1 MDTDMKHLTA
11 MLLRS
16 ALVLTLVAGLTQDCP
31 AQSFADLLGQLTAAG
46 KSSGDATL
54 QSLGGTLGSKAQ
66 SLNTSLA
73 GNAGAQGMLQGALS
87 SLMGGNGSGALG
99 SFAKLSA
106 AKLTPEQ
113 TKLAK
118 EVGNVGSAYVVQK
131 NFSSLEGAQGDVA
144 QIVNSLRKG
153 TPTAAIPSIQN
164 VAQNAK
170 LTPAQKDLAGSLV
183 NQYVPGAKRAKDL
196 LGGGLKSFPGFG
208 K

>member
-1 MDTDMKHLTA
+1 MRTLTVV
-11 MLLRS
+11 LLRS
-16 ALVLTLVAGLTQDCP
+16 AFAFALITGLAQECA
-31 AQSFADLLGQLTAAG
+31 AQSFADLLGQITASSKA
-46 KSSGDATL
+46 SGDATL
-54 QSLGGTLGSKAQ
+54 KSLGGTLTTKAQ
-66 SLNTSLA
+66 TLNTSLG
-73 GNAGAQGMLQGALS
+73 GNAGAQGLLQSALS
-87 SLMGGNGSGALG
+87 SLMGGNGAGALG
-99 SFAKLSA
+99 SFSKLSA

-118 EVGNVGSAYVVQK
+118 EVGNAGSAYIVQK

-170 LTPAQKDLAGSLV
+170 LTPAQKEVASSLV
-183 NQYVPGAKRAKDL
+183 NQYVPGAKKVSDF
-196 LGGGLKSFPGFG
+196 LGGGLKSLPGFG

>member
-1 MDTDMKHLTA
+1 MKTLTTT
-11 MLLRS
+11 LLRS
-16 ALVLTLVAGLTQDCP
+16 ALVVAFITGWAQDCA
-31 AQSFADLLGQLTAAG
+31 AQSFADLLGQITTAG
-46 KSSGDATL
+46 KTSGDSTL
-54 QSLGGTLGSKAQ
+54 NSLGGTLTSKAQ
-66 SLNTSLA
+66 SLNSSLA
-73 GNAGAQGMLQGALS
+73 GNAGAQGLLQGALS
-87 SLMGGNGSGALG
+87 SLMGGNGVSALG
-99 SFAKLSA
+99 AFGKLSA

-118 EVGNVGSAYVVQK
+118 EVGNVGSAYIVQK

-170 LTPAQKDLAGSLV
+170 LTPAQKEVATSLV
-183 NQYVPGAKRAKDL
+183 NQYVPGVKKVSDF
-196 LGGGLKSFPGFG
+196 LGGGLKSLPGFG

>member
-1 MDTDMKHLTA
+1 METDMKHLTA

-16 ALVLTLVAGLTQDCP
+16 ALVLTFVAGLAQECA
-31 AQSFADLLGQLTAAG
+31 AQSFADLLGQITAGSKA
-46 KSSGDATL
+46 SGDATL
-54 QSLGGTLGSKAQ
+54 NSLGGALTTKAQ
-66 SLNTSLA
+66 ALNTSLA
-73 GNAGAQGMLQGALS
+73 GNASAQGLLQGGLS
-87 SLMGGNGSGALG
+87 SLLSGNGASSLG
-99 SFAKLSA
+99 TFAKLSA
-106 AKLTPEQ
+106 AKFTPEQ

-153 TPTAAIPSIQN
+153 TPTAAIPAMQN

-170 LTPAQKDLAGSLV
+170 LTPAQKEVATSLV
-183 NQYVPGAKRAKDL
+183 NQYVPGAKKARDF